1 MTKAETLEYKEA
13 VREQLK
19 DKSCPY
25 PYPYPYPYSYP
36 SA

>member
-19 DKSCPY
+19 DKSY